1 MDENDILGCGISQP
15 PRNTAKKQL
24 PAACVVRKSSH
35 GRAKL
40 FLEDS
45 SYMDMRCSSSITMH
59 QQKHSIFH
67 THGQN
72 ARIPDEFLLPS
83 KVACYHCCHRF
94 DTVPIP
100 IPKEFDA
107 STQRFTVYGT
117 FCSFSCCKRF
127 LCDTVTFD
135 SGLQMLLLAKMA
147 REVYGYKGEI
157 QCAPPRFSLD
167 LFGGPY
173 TIERFRGLEKEKLVL
188 EHSPPFV
195 CAYHV
200 LEERDQEHNS
210 ATLDAPLVSS
220 IRGLRR
226 MEKGKQEE
234 EEEDGDGR
242 GGTGEGEYD
251 AFLREKKGGI
261 PVEAQSIGRKK
272 QAEKPSSSPAS
283 SSAPSS
289 SSNRQQQQQKGT
301 LAAFMVK
308 QQPVEE

>member
-15 PRNTAKKQL
+15 PRNTAKKKL
-24 PAACVVRKSSH
+24 PEACVVRKSSH
-35 GRAKL
+35 GRARL
-40 FLEDS
+40 FLEDA

-83 KVACYHCCHRF
+83 KVGCYHCCHRF
-94 DTVPIP
+94 DTSPIP

-147 REVYGYKGEI
+147 REVYGLKGEI

-210 ATLDAPLVSS
+210 STLDTPLVSS
-220 IRGLRR
+220 IRGLKR
-226 MEKGKQEE
+226 MEKGNEE
-234 EEEDGDGR
+234 GEEGEGR
-242 GGTGEGEYD
+242 VTEGEYE
-251 AFLREKKGGI
+251 AFLREKESDA
-261 PVEAQSIGRKK
+261 EAQSSGRRK
-272 QAEKPSSSPAS
+272 QAEKPAAVSAAA
-283 SSAPSS
+283 APST
-289 SSNRQQQQQKGT
+289 RQQKGT

-308 QQPVEE
+308 QPVEE